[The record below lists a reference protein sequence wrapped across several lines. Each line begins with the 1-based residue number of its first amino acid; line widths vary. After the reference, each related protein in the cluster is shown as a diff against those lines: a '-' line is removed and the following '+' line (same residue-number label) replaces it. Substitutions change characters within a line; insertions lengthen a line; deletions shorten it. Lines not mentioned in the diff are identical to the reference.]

1 MIFALGGGM
10 ERGLL
15 APLSPNE
22 ELALRHVA
30 SGLAYPTSASKGDV
44 ERLKKLGLVVQVD
57 GELRLTAI
65 GRDRYVKLPSLLS
78 STDKADQA
86 LVIIFN
92 NVRR

>member
-1 MIFALGGGM
+1 M

-44 ERLKKLGLVVQVD
+44 ERLKKLGLIAQVD
-57 GELRLTAI
+57 GELCLTAI
-65 GRDRYVKLPSLLS
+65 GRDRYARLPSLWR
-78 STDKADQA
+78 STDEADQA
-86 LVIIFN
+86 LAKISN